1 VTSNYRQQRSEEDSD
16 EQRLTE
22 RVVRISRV
30 AKVVKGGRHLRFNA
44 VVVVGDGEGSVGIG
58 MGKADAVPDAVRKG
72 TVKARANMVSVP
84 LEGSTI
90 PHEIVSKF
98 GGSQVMLK
106 PAAPGTGVIAGG
118 AVRAVVE
125 LAGIR
130 DILTKSRR
138 SNNPVNVVKATFQ
151 GLRSLRRPREEFA
164 KRRRLVE
171 EMQERER
178 VLEQR
183 RAEIERE
190 RQAAAAEAAAP
201 APTPEQAPAPPE
213 TVATP
218 EAAPAAPDLA
228 PASATPETVATPA
241 APESTPTPEQAPAS
255 AATESAAPPETA
267 ATPEAA
273 PTQESAPAPA
283 APEPA
288 PAPSSESAPP
298 TAPAPAVETPGQ

>member
-1 VTSNYRQQRSEEDSD
+1 MTSNYRQQRGGDEDGED
-16 EQRLTE
+16 QRLTE

-72 TVKARANMVSVP
+72 TVKARANMISVA
-84 LEGSTI
+84 LDGSTI
-90 PHEIVSKF
+90 PHEIVSKY

-138 SNNPVNVVKATFQ
+138 SNNPVNVVKATFE
-151 GLRSLRRPREEFA
+151 GLKSLRRPREEFA

-171 EMQERER
+171 EMKERER
-178 VLEQR
+178 ILEQR
-183 RAEIERE
+183 RAERARERE
-190 RQAAAAEAAAP
+190 AAAAAEAASAAPPEPAP
-201 APTPEQAPAPPE
+201 AAETPPPETEAAPAPPE
-213 TVATP
+213 
-218 EAAPAAPDLA
+218 AAP
-228 PASATPETVATPA
+228 V
-241 APESTPTPEQAPAS
+241 APESSSETPP
-255 AATESAAPPETA
+255 AATEVAPVNETPPA
-267 ATPEAA
+267 DVSEAT
-273 PTQESAPAPA
+273 SAPANETPPA
-283 APEPA
+283 AAEA
-288 PAPSSESAPP
+288 ANAATDAESA
-298 TAPAPAVETPGQ
+298 TADNESETSA

>member
-1 VTSNYRQQRSEEDSD
+1 MTSNYRQQRSEEDSD

-190 RQAAAAEAAAP
+190 REAAAAEAAAP
-201 APTPEQAPAPPE
+201 APTPETAPVAPESAATPESAPAAPEVAPASAAPEAAPDASAPTPVESEPAPAPEAAP
-213 TVATP
+213 TS
-218 EAAPAAPDLA
+218 EAAPAAP
-228 PASATPETVATPA
+228 
-241 APESTPTPEQAPAS
+241 
-255 AATESAAPPETA
+255 
-267 ATPEAA
+267 EA
-273 PTQESAPAPA
+273 E
-283 APEPA
+283 
-288 PAPSSESAPP
+288 
-298 TAPAPAVETPGQ
+298 

>member
-1 VTSNYRQQRSEEDSD
+1 MTSNYRQQRSEEDSD

-190 RQAAAAEAAAP
+190 REAAAEAAAP
-201 APTPEQAPAPPE
+201 APTPETAPAPEPAATPE
-213 TVATP
+213 SAPVAPEIAPASSAPESEATPEPAPAPESVATP
-218 EAAPAAPDLA
+218 ESAPANVAPESA
-228 PASATPETVATPA
+228 PTPET
-241 APESTPTPEQAPAS
+241 S
-255 AATESAAPPETA
+255 A
-267 ATPEAA
+267 
-273 PTQESAPAPA
+273 TQESAPAPA

-288 PAPSSESAPP
+288 LAPESPPPAP
-298 TAPAPAVETPGQ
+298 PAVVETPGQ